1 MKKIIEIT
9 IDGVIGLIFGIII
22 YHITLSCGSPKG
34 DAMGFSALGS
44 LIVYWSLILK
54 GKS

>member
-22 YHITLSCGSPKG
+22 YHIILAYGSPKG

-44 LIVYWSLILK
+44 LIVYWSLVLK
-54 GKS
+54 GNS